1 MKKQAK
7 TPIIDFRGFILL
19 VVCAICLAAVSCQ
32 SLVDRVTPC
41 EVSEQTYEYIYGTL
55 DGHKEVTSL
64 FEVKKM
70 QDKMIVNHR
79 HTLVELS
86 RMIEDEDYNYADAE
100 KIKTQIKEAEAFRD
114 FIIGSEGQQFSVLGL
129 LAGFTGG
136 GFIGRMI
143 KRKGDYSPTEVEEV
157 VARAKRR
164 GNE

>member
-1 MKKQAK
+1 MKKK
-7 TPIIDFRGFILL
+7 TKTALIDLRGAILL
-19 VVCAICLAAVSCQ
+19 IVCAVCLAAVSCQ
-32 SLVDRVTPC
+32 SLIDRVTPC
-41 EVSEQTYEYIYGTL
+41 EVSEQTYEYIHGTL

-70 QDKMIVNHR
+70 QDKMVVKHR

-86 RMIEDEDYNYADAE
+86 RMIEDENYDYADAE
-100 KIKTQIKEAEAFRD
+100 KIKAQIREAKKFQD
-114 FIIGSEGQQFSVLGL
+114 FIIGSEDQQFSVLGL

-143 KRKGDYSPTEVEEV
+143 KRKGDKSPTEVEEI

-164 GNE
+164 AT